1 MFSQHVLHLD
11 AEATTRAITEAVR
24 TTVRERLRKKGAVV
38 AMSGGIDSS
47 VVAALCARALGP
59 QNVLGLFLPE
69 RDSSPASRARSGRLA
84 EQLGIQSVLEELTP
98 VLEGLGC
105 YRRRDAAIRSVFPE
119 YTEAYRQKIILEPDF
134 LNRTALNVFYLVIE
148 SPAGVRQKKRLPLHA
163 YLEIVAS
170 TNMKQRSRKLLEYYY
185 ADRRSFAVAG
195 TPNRLEYDQ
204 GFFVRQGDGA
214 ADFKP
219 IAHLYK
225 TQVYQL
231 ARHLGLPEEIC
242 NCTPS
247 TDTYSLEQTQEEF
260 YFRLPYEKMD
270 LALYALNH
278 RVPAAEAGPVVGMT
292 PEQLGRVYQDIER
305 KRSTT
310 RVLHLPPILM
320 EEIPEVKLH
329 D

>member
-1 MFSQHVLHLD
+1 MFSQDVLRID
-11 AEATTRAITEAVR
+11 AEAATRAITDTIRRV
-24 TTVRERLRKKGAVV
+24 VRERLRKRGAVV

-47 VVAALCARALGP
+47 VVSALCARAVGP
-59 QNVLGLFLPE
+59 ENVLGLFLPE
-69 RDSSPASRARSGRLA
+69 RDSSPSSLARSSKLA
-84 EQLGIQSVLEELTP
+84 AQLGIQTVREELTP

-119 YTEAYRQKIILEPDF
+119 YNEGYKQKIVLEPDF
-134 LNRTALNVFYLVIE
+134 LNRTALNVFYAVIE
-148 SPAGVRQKKRLPLHA
+148 SPAGERQKKRLPLNA

-185 ADRRSFAVAG
+185 ADRRNYAVAG

-204 GFFVRQGDGA
+204 GFFVKQGDGA

-242 NCTPS
+242 SCTPS

-260 YFRLPYEKMD
+260 YFRLPYQKMD

-278 RVPAAEAGPVVGMT
+278 RVPAAEAGPVLGMT
-292 PEQLGRVYQDIER
+292 GEQMERVYQDIER

-310 RVLHLPPILM
+310 RVLHLGPILM
-320 EEIPEVKLH
+320 EEIPEIRLH